1 MSLKSAKGPV
11 LAFLTL
17 AGRINALY
25 IKDGLERKY
34 KRSKPFLSA
43 IGS

>member
-1 MSLKSAKGPV
+1 VSLKSAKGPV

-17 AGRINALY
+17 AGRINDIY
-25 IKDGLERKY
+25 IKNGLERLY
-34 KRSKPFLSA
+34 LRSKPFLSA

>member
-1 MSLKSAKGPV
+1 MSLKSAKGSV

-17 AGRINALY
+17 AGIIHALY
-25 IKDGLERKY
+25 IKNGLERKY